1 MGLGDGFVM
10 PGSQRRIVVD
20 CQSINAIRYKDA
32 RETKP
37 SARVSMTLIETEPQP
52 VPFSSWEP
60 LGIVND
66 RIVRVLGWPL
76 VIQDGLA

>member
-1 MGLGDGFVM
+1 
-10 PGSQRRIVVD
+10 
-20 CQSINAIRYKDA
+20 
-32 RETKP
+32 
-37 SARVSMTLIETEPQP
+37 MTLIETEPQP